1 VRNFRLGLFILLAVL
16 VVGNI
21 FTHVMDWLHWNLYF
35 LFRDDWLFLL
45 VLLVILAFTLLPGG
59 YRPRLRF

>member
-1 VRNFRLGLFILLAVL
+1 MKNFRFGLFILLAVL

-45 VLLVILAFTLLPGG
+45 VLLVILSFTLLPAR
-59 YRPRLRF
+59 YRPTLRF